1 MPSEAEN
8 APQGIYTPEMQAELA
23 RMATLITEEVDF
35 SRPPDAAMRAL
46 DESNNAIWN
55 IDLPVVA
62 SVRHVR
68 VDADE
73 TLGAC
78 ACDAI
83 IYTPENAGPGVI
95 FYIHGGGWA
104 LMSLA
109 THDRLMRDLSIEARM
124 TLIGI
129 HYRLAPEN
137 PYPAGLLDVISAF
150 RRVLSHRT
158 ELGLPP
164 NGPVIIAGDSA
175 GANLAMAMML
185 HEIDAGQALPAG
197 ALLFYG
203 VYGVDFDTPSYH
215 AYADGH
221 RLTTAIMRQFWDWYV
236 PVESDRENP
245 LAAPL
250 KAGDAQF
257 RALPPLFLL
266 AAEMDPLASDT
277 DELKRRLDSIGR
289 NDELLVEPGVIHG
302 FMQMTAVLHAARR
315 GMRRAGVA
323 ATRFAATA

>member
-8 APQGIYTPEMQAELA
+8 SPRGTYTPEMQAELT

-35 SRPPDAAMRAL
+35 MRPPDAAMRAL
-46 DESNNAIWN
+46 DERNNAIWN
-55 IDLPVVA
+55 MDLPALA
-62 SVRHVR
+62 SVRQIR
-68 VDADE
+68 VDADK
-73 TLGAC
+73 TQGAW

-83 IYTPENAGPGVI
+83 IYTPENTGRGII

-104 LMSLA
+104 LMNLA

-124 TLIGI
+124 TLIGV

-137 PYPAGLLDVISAF
+137 PYPASLLDVISAF
-150 RRVLSHRT
+150 RRVLSHRG
-158 ELGLPP
+158 ELGLPD
-164 NGPVIIAGDSA
+164 GPVIVAGDSA

-185 HEIDAGQALPAG
+185 HEIGTGQALPCG

-203 VYGVDFDTPSYH
+203 AYGVDFDTPSYH

-236 PVESDRENP
+236 PVESDRASP
-245 LAAPL
+245 LAVPL
-250 KAGDAQF
+250 AAGDAQL

-289 NDELLVEPGVIHG
+289 NDELHVEPGVIHG
-302 FMQMTAVLHAARR
+302 FMQMTAVLDAARR
-315 GMRRAGVA
+315 GVRQAAAAASRFVA
-323 ATRFAATA
+323 KA